1 MKNVYPVF
9 FTKTNDNVLVEVP
22 DLDILTEGKDMNDA
36 ITMARDAIELK
47 CVSMEDDKEEV
58 PNPSDISE
66 LNANNGTFAD
76 EGETI
81 ISFVDIDSTEYRKKI
96 DTRTVRRN
104 VALPSWL
111 NYEADQAGVN
121 VSRILQEALMNT
133 LKLERRMK
141 NIKWVG

>member
-9 FTKTNDNVLVEVP
+9 FTKTNNNVLVEVP

-36 ITMARDAIELK
+36 INMARDAIELK
-47 CVSMEDDKEEV
+47 CVSLEDAKENI
-58 PNPSDISE
+58 PNPSNISE

-76 EGETI
+76 EGDTF
-81 ISFVDIDSTEYRKKI
+81 ISFVDIDSAECRKKI

-121 VSRILQEALMNT
+121 VSRILQEALMST
-133 LKLERRMK
+133 LKLERR
-141 NIKWVG
+141 I